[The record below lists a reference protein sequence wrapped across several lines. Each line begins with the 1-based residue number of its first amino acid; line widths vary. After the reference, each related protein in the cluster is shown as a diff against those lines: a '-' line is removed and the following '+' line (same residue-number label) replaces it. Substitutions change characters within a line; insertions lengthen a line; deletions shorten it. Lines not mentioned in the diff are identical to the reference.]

1 MEPTIISISGKGGT
15 GKTTLVAL
23 LLRVLIEHRPNDSI
37 LVVDADPAAN
47 LPEVLGV
54 KVDKTVGMVANKLKR
69 DIEKGKIPMGI
80 SKRELLEAWIY
91 DTLVELSDYDLLVM
105 GRTEGEGCYCYVN
118 SLLTRILDIL
128 ASNYDVVLMDMEAG
142 LEHISRRT
150 DKDVDIMIIVVDPSL
165 MSLRTAKRIRELI
178 KEVHVDVKEVYLVG
192 NRFPNKAIS
201 MLKRWTSENGMK
213 LAGVIPEDENIYE
226 YNISGI
232 PLLKL
237 PNDTPALKAV
247 RGIAKRI
254 GLIY

>member
-1 MEPTIISISGKGGT
+1 MEQTIISVSGKGGV

-23 LLRVLIEHRPNDSI
+23 LLKVLVECRPNDSI
-37 LVVDADPAAN
+37 LVVDADPATN
-47 LPEVLGV
+47 LPDVLGV
-54 KVDKTVGMVANKLKR
+54 KVKKTVGMVANKLKR
-69 DIEKGKIPMGI
+69 DIEKGEIPIGI
-80 SKRELLEAWIY
+80 SKRELLEAWVY
-91 DTLVELSDYDLLVM
+91 DTLIELSDYDLLVM

-118 SLLTRILDIL
+118 SLLTKILDIL

-165 MSLRTAKRIRELI
+165 MSLKTAKRIKELI
-178 KEVHVDVKEVYLVG
+178 EEVHVNVREVYLVG
-192 NRFPNKAIS
+192 NRFPSKAIS
-201 MLKRWTSENGMK
+201 K
-213 LAGVIPEDENIYE
+213 LGKWASKNEIELVGVIPEDENIYE

-247 RGIAKRI
+247 KEIARKI
-254 GLIY
+254 GLIH